1 LIEYLGPTAR
11 CPSFISD
18 SQKSACA
25 WFVDRGSRFSK
36 LEGHMLRLKLRISLT
51 DRWNEDL
58 PNPVGTVLEGVGDAL
73 YGIGL
78 ARVVPTP
85 LKRIEQ
91 FRQLH
96 SHQFWP
102 ASA

>member
-1 LIEYLGPTAR
+1 
-11 CPSFISD
+11 
-18 SQKSACA
+18 
-25 WFVDRGSRFSK
+25 
-36 LEGHMLRLKLRISLT
+36 MLRLKLRISLT

-85 LKRIEQ
+85 LSP
-91 FRQLH
+91 H
-96 SHQFWP
+96 SPDDGLISPTLAPIQI
-102 ASA
+102 